1 MTSKR
6 KSMKNHIPQAVTDW
20 VANFSNSDNRYKVT
34 LLGKYKGESAYY
46 VYYEVEEF
54 GGDPI
59 VLLYDGVKCKRA
71 INPFKILD
79 YFP

>member
-1 MTSKR
+1 
-6 KSMKNHIPQAVTDW
+6 MKNHIPQAVTDW